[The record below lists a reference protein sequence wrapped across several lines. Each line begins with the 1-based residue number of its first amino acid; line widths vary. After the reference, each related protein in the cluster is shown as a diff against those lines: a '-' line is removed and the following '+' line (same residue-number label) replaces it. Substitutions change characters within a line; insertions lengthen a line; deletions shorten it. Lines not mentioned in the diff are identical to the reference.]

1 MYTLYRRLQFFLKY
15 QGKSLKGLLLR
26 IGCHFFSIWYGIKC
40 NSICTTGQVL
50 KIGNIYTYQEGGYV
64 DIVRL
69 LDVYKDKGHL
79 YCTLYFFTRNKIT
92 TVSQILNHDDYTIWR
107 IMENEEYDEIMSRR
121 LWSEVDK

>member
-1 MYTLYRRLQFFLKY
+1 MK
-15 QGKSLKGLLLR
+15 
-26 IGCHFFSIWYGIKC
+26 
-40 NSICTTGQVL
+40 
-50 KIGNIYTYQEGGYV
+50 GGYV

-69 LDVYKDKGHL
+69 LDVHKDKGHL

-92 TVSQILNHDDYTIWR
+92 TISQILNHDDYTIWR